1 MTAISSRP
9 VSPSPIM
16 SPATASTHVGA
27 SNPVVEQAINQFRDS
42 YLNQGVKRTLA
53 EMNAEVLLYSKGI
66 GRTSPEFQA
75 FSTSVQEIVGN
86 HAFELAKKMV
96 DGPALP
102 GTTLQE
108 RIRKAISLLSENS
121 IHHGHPLA
129 EAFVAYA
136 DSKGEQ
142 SPLLDAWR
150 KPKRSPDPGRNAMTA
165 HIRRNSSGSS
175 STGASTKLS
184 IEHVGAA
191 NMLLDQAIN
200 QFKDS
205 YLNKG
210 KPKLNAEM
218 DAEAF
223 LSQHGIAWTSE
234 EFKRLSK
241 AVKEIAENR
250 SFELAKEMLDRPV
263 APGTTL
269 DLHIQKAM
277 FPLLSNSIAKG
288 HPLAEA
294 FAAYADSQGK
304 RSFLL
309 DPWRKAKESPDSG
322 QTAVTAHST
331 RNSPSPSL
339 PPPKLKFGSKW
350 SADIPDPARTLSPE
364 IPAAWNLTLAMMS
377 KVDLPTSSNHAF
389 MPGSILQQAVY
400 LAMLSAGE
408 GRAEL
413 FRLLGLKN
421 GDINAQLD
429 LIAKN
434 AALSV
439 DDLSH
444 IFGTGS
450 SLWIH
455 DTDAENAKST
465 LPLFKRQDQMR
476 ELGLHTDVADLRKSP
491 EVVNQW
497 ADKET
502 GGKISTLL
510 DASELSN
517 ADFALTSFNQFKAKW
532 KTAFEPATEPLMFTN
547 SLGEVKAV
555 DGMQHQRISIPAFE
569 GPNFQCFA
577 LPYDAGGLDVR
588 AAVFLPHK
596 GTPVDELYR
605 QLSSGTDGGASNSL
619 PVHLAQLGR
628 IEETSCRVTMPA
640 FLSESQT
647 NVRNT
652 LCNLKADALFN
663 PRKTNFSPIFGE
675 GNRPHVELTV
685 MKDKTAIKFDRE
697 GTEAVSAAA
706 SVGGSR
712 SSIPVLKVD
721 RPFMVVI
728 YTAFGADDMPDV
740 DFPWPLAVTMVNDPG
755 SSK

>member
-16 SPATASTHVGA
+16 PAATTSTHAGA
-27 SNPVVEQAINQFRDS
+27 ADTVMDQAIKIFKEV
-42 YLNQGVKRTLA
+42 YLQEGGSKHVAKEKEKAEAFLCTQGISR
-53 EMNAEVLLYSKGI
+53 S
-66 GRTSPEFQA
+66 SSEFQT
-75 FSTSVQEIVGN
+75 FSKSVQDITHN
-86 HAFELAKKMV
+86 HVLELAKKMIDDPV
-96 DGPALP
+96 PP
-102 GTTLQE
+102 GTTAEQRVHKATCLLLQHS
-108 RIRKAISLLSENS
+108 IS
-121 IHHGHPLA
+121 
-129 EAFVAYA
+129 
-136 DSKGEQ
+136 
-142 SPLLDAWR
+142 
-150 KPKRSPDPGRNAMTA
+150 
-165 HIRRNSSGSS
+165 
-175 STGASTKLS
+175 
-184 IEHVGAA
+184 
-191 NMLLDQAIN
+191 
-200 QFKDS
+200 
-205 YLNKG
+205 
-210 KPKLNAEM
+210 
-218 DAEAF
+218 
-223 LSQHGIAWTSE
+223 
-234 EFKRLSK
+234 
-241 AVKEIAENR
+241 
-250 SFELAKEMLDRPV
+250 
-263 APGTTL
+263 
-269 DLHIQKAM
+269 
-277 FPLLSNSIAKG
+277 KG
-288 HPLAEA
+288 HPIAVA
-294 FAAYADSQGK
+294 FYDYADSQGK
-304 RSFLL
+304 TTPYLNEALKPDRS
-309 DPWRKAKESPDSG
+309 PEPGRNAIM
-322 QTAVTAHST
+322 AHIGRNPTVNSSKTERRST
-331 RNSPSPSL
+331 EAPHVPSLPPPTMKFGNQWSANITVNSSKTERPSTEAPHVPSL
-339 PPPKLKFGSKW
+339 PPPKMKFGSKW
-350 SADIPDPARTLSPE
+350 SANMPDPARTLSPE
-364 IPAAWNLTLAMMS
+364 IPAAWNLTLAMMG
-377 KVDLPTSSNHAF
+377 KVDLPRGSNHAF

-429 LIAKN
+429 LIARN
-434 AALSV
+434 TALSV

-455 DTDAENAKST
+455 DTDAGNAKST
-465 LPLFKRQDQMR
+465 LPLFKCQDQMR
-476 ELGLHTDVADLRKSP
+476 ELGLHMDVADLRKSP

-497 ADKET
+497 ANEKT

-547 SLGEVKAV
+547 SLGKVKAV

-619 PVHLAQLGR
+619 PAHLAQLGR
-628 IEETSCRVTMPA
+628 IQETSCRVTMPA

-647 NVRNT
+647 DVRNT
-652 LCNLKADALFN
+652 LCNLEADALFN

-675 GNRPHVELTV
+675 GNRPHVELAV

-706 SVGGSR
+706 SVGSAR

-728 YTAFGADDMPDV
+728 YTAFGADDIKDKL
-740 DFPWPLAVTMVNDPG
+740 FPWPLAVTMVNDPG